1 MLGQKTEELNLKFI
15 KNNMKNFLFLIPL
28 FFLSSCVNQMMVKK
42 DEEVSV
48 STLESLHEL
57 RAEVAQL
64 SHVVHGQNVDIQ
76 LLEEKVS
83 NLSLKKRELL
93 TETIESLQ
101 QKVDLLE
108 STLASTRMHVEQS
121 KKQSQHVVDTQLQ
134 RLVVLEN
141 KVAQHDSS
149 IHIIKDLKQMLH
161 SMQPSQKMQTYR
173 VETGDTLEAIGRRFG
188 IKITDL
194 KQINHLETDQ
204 IQIGQTL
211 KIPL

>member
-1 MLGQKTEELNLKFI
+1 MRGQKTEELNLKFI
-15 KNNMKNFLFLIPL
+15 KSNMKNFFFLIPL
-28 FFLSSCVNQMMVKK
+28 LLLSSCVSQMMAKK
-42 DEEVSV
+42 DEDVSL

-57 RAEVAQL
+57 RAELAQL

-83 NLSLKKRELL
+83 HLSLKKRELL
-93 TETIESLQ
+93 TETIETLQ

-134 RLVVLEN
+134 RLMVLEN
-141 KVAQHDSS
+141 KVAQHDTSL
-149 IHIIKDLKQMLH
+149 HIIKDVKQMLGN
-161 SMQPSQKMQTYR
+161 MQSPSKNQNYR
-173 VETGDTLEAIGRRFG
+173 VEIGDTLEGISRRFG
-188 IKITDL
+188 LKIADL
-194 KQINHLETDQ
+194 KQANRLETDQ
-204 IQIGQTL
+204 IQVGQTL